1 MFVNGLFC
9 VYFLLILIFWII
21 VGVEC
26 LKGNIVVYLI
36 IKGFFDYGIFFKRL
50 LLKKLLN
57 LLDSDFY
64 NVIIYIF
71 IRYEW
76 FFENFILFVELYL
89 WNY

>member
-50 LLKKLLN
+50 LLKRL
-57 LLDSDFY
+57 
-64 NVIIYIF
+64 
-71 IRYEW
+71 
-76 FFENFILFVELYL
+76 
-89 WNY
+89 